1 MSDAT
6 KDELPYES
14 YQIYDK
20 IFKRIL
26 MLSSTTVINMINECF
41 HTNYPLDSEIQ
52 YNMTEHVND
61 ELKRTLADAILTVN
75 GIHSYHF
82 EAQISWD
89 KHIVV
94 RMFEYGYNHSMK
106 HLSDLEDIYFPEP
119 LIIYLDENT
128 ANIPDYQ
135 TLHIHF
141 GARDCY
147 CYRVPVLKYLA
158 VEPDDPARK
167 KMVALVPFQLLR
179 LRKTLQKS
187 RTPENMDALK
197 ELILHDIIGSIKE
210 NERVGNITKKDA
222 RILLNLTGRLYQH
235 IYEKYRELE
244 EGGYSVMIEEALVL
258 DIDMIEYE
266 HNQRLDAMQRE
277 IDEAKIAIEREKE
290 EAERKKEE
298 VERQKEEAERQKAA
312 AEQEKIKAEK
322 EREIVRQENFKLKK
336 ALKLLAQQNPGEEV
350 YKLMGITREELD
362 QLINE
367 PPHVV

>member
-1 MSDAT
+1 M
-6 KDELPYES
+6 
-14 YQIYDK
+14 
-20 IFKRIL
+20 
-26 MLSSTTVINMINECF
+26 
-41 HTNYPLDSEIQ
+41 
-52 YNMTEHVND
+52 
-61 ELKRTLADAILTVN
+61 
-75 GIHSYHF
+75 
-82 EAQISWD
+82 
-89 KHIVV
+89 
-94 RMFEYGYNHSMK
+94 
-106 HLSDLEDIYFPEP
+106 
-119 LIIYLDENT
+119 
-128 ANIPDYQ
+128 
-135 TLHIHF
+135 
-141 GARDCY
+141 
-147 CYRVPVLKYLA
+147 
-158 VEPDDPARK
+158 
-167 KMVALVPFQLLR
+167 PFQLLR

-210 NERVGNITKKDA
+210 NERVSNITKKDA

-266 HNQRLDAMQRE
+266 HNQRLNAMQRE
-277 IDEAKIAIEREKE
+277 IDEAKIAIERE
-290 EAERKKEE
+290 
-298 VERQKEEAERQKAA
+298 KEEAERQKAA